1 MEIIGA
7 ISSVVTTSMIYVL
20 NGFLFILYGIVDIL
34 PTIISISFAAVLV
47 FFVDN
52 EVQNRANYRPNRG
65 GNYGDVIP
73 VDSNHVYSQ
82 RVVDLRRPHTAQI
95 LTLIV
100 LVIWIAAQLGMAEPV
115 PWIGATMWIVGTI
128 VIFAMPG
135 DMKINMLWFVK
146 TGIAIYA
153 ILVIGSR
160 LYLSY
165 TAQLTAEQWAAVIG
179 STTATA
185 TTVISNTRGNVTTM
199 ILWALWFVAPL
210 GYFSLLLQKL
220 FVNPMALINPLAGA
234 NDVLKQLR
242 QRN

>member
-20 NGFLFILYGIVDIL
+20 NGFLFILYWLADIL
-34 PTIISISFAAVLV
+34 PIITSLCFAAVLV

-52 EVQNRANYRPNRG
+52 EVQNRANFRPNRESS
-65 GNYGDVIP
+65 YGDVVP
-73 VDSNHVYSQ
+73 VDSTRVYSQ
-82 RVVDLRRPHTAQI
+82 RAVDLRKPHTAQV

-100 LVIWIAAQLGMAEPV
+100 LGIWIVAQIGMAEPV
-115 PWIGATMWIVGTI
+115 PWIGAIMWIAGTI

>member
-1 MEIIGA
+1 M
-7 ISSVVTTSMIYVL
+7 
-20 NGFLFILYGIVDIL
+20 
-34 PTIISISFAAVLV
+34 
-47 FFVDN
+47 
-52 EVQNRANYRPNRG
+52 
-65 GNYGDVIP
+65 
-73 VDSNHVYSQ
+73 
-82 RVVDLRRPHTAQI
+82 
-95 LTLIV
+95 
-100 LVIWIAAQLGMAEPV
+100 WIA
-115 PWIGATMWIVGTI
+115 GTI